1 MWFVFLNQIFSIIE
15 VVLGSH
21 TLVYCSRSHWSF
33 SISSLWSSLSFVL
46 EIIEI
51 IEHQIHIVLFFVLKM
66 MNNPL
71 IFVNFNSN
79 MRISLPW
86 NSSWF
91 YEIIIIQIVAT
102 LSRRNLR
109 NHSYLLMTIIT
120 IKLGSVI
127 KRFLLLPSNRII
139 IKVSTLFL

>member
-21 TLVYCSRSHWSF
+21 TLVHCSRSHWSF
-33 SISSLWSSLSFVL
+33 SIGSLRSSLSFVL

-66 MNNPL
+66 MYNPL

-79 MRISLPW
+79 VCISLSW

-91 YEIIIIQIVAT
+91 YKIIIIQIVAS
-102 LSRRNLR
+102 LCCRNLR
-109 NHSYLLMTIIT
+109 NHSHLLMTIIT
-120 IKLGSVI
+120 FHLGSVI
-127 KRFLLLPSNRII
+127 KRFLLFPSNRII
-139 IKVSTLFL
+139 IKVPTLFL